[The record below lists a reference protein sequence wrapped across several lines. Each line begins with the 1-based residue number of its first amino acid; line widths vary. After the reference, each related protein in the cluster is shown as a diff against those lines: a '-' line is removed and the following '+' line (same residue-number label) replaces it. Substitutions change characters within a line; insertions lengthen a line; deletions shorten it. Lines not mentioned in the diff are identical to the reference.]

1 MLREGGWGSGYG
13 VRFVGHAEHADI
25 VDLVA
30 EHHYTGFRQ
39 VLHAEHMGHTLV
51 LCGAGVVD
59 CQDVPVPVFLLAVY
73 SDRSAVTQSY
83 RLLQMLDPRQRIDGG
98 EADYLIL
105 KAVVQVLEV
114 RETRIVVPLSIT
126 PA

>member
-1 MLREGGWGSGYG
+1 MPVYRVLSSPY
-13 VRFVGHAEHADI
+13 AEHADI

-39 VLHAEHMGHTLV
+39 VPHAYHLGHTLV

-98 EADYLIL
+98 EA
-105 KAVVQVLEV
+105 
-114 RETRIVVPLSIT
+114 
-126 PA
+126 